1 MSTFP
6 VPRTNKNLPLLLG
19 ESAAIVSLRREIE
32 AAARTDA
39 KVLVLGETGSG
50 KEVVAR
56 LIHDQSARASR
67 AFVAVNCSG
76 IPETLLE
83 SELFGHTRGSF
94 TGAYRDKP
102 GLVRQADRGTLFLDE
117 LGEMSLRMQAVLLR
131 FAETGEIQTIGV
143 DGVTGRSDVRLIT
156 ATNRNLRERIE
167 AGVFREDLYFRLNII
182 QIHVP
187 PLRERAEDVI
197 LLLRHYL
204 RRAAETHRLHYPELT
219 PDAEQLLIAY
229 PWPGNVRE
237 LKNLAE
243 RLVVREWERPIAA
256 EDLPTEIRGLAR
268 DDIDG
273 VGARRQESRHE
284 NVASSPR
291 RPERSSST
299 ADRLWERLIAGES
312 FWTVVHQP
320 FKAHELTRD
329 DLAALIHRGLEHTRG
344 SYRAL
349 LGVFG
354 LPPTDYKR
362 FHAFLYQQ
370 NCNLPVGPYRTARAA
385 MRRQDRPSSAYAG
398 RLIAAFDIHDPQR
411 AAAMLQAL
419 GGLIT
424 PRRESVS
431 IPRRSPTTRSRT
443 STLAPTLA

>member
-1 MSTFP
+1 MSSFA
-6 VPRTNKNLPLLLG
+6 VPRMNKNLPVLLG
-19 ESAAIVSLRREIE
+19 ESAAIVALRREIE

-39 KVLVLGETGSG
+39 KVLVLGETGAG

-56 LIHDQSARASR
+56 LIHEHSARAARS
-67 AFVAVNCSG
+67 FVAVNCSG

-83 SELFGHTRGSF
+83 SELFGHARGSF

-187 PLRERAEDVI
+187 PLRERAEDV
-197 LLLRHYL
+197 LLLLQHYL
-204 RRAAETHRLHYPELT
+204 RRASETHRLHCPELT
-219 PDAEQLLIAY
+219 AAAEQLLVAY
-229 PWPGNVRE
+229 AWPGNVRE

-243 RLVVREWERPIAA
+243 RLVVREWDRAITP
-256 EDLPTEIRGLAR
+256 EDLPIEIRGGREVTQSVSVQNMAFVP
-268 DDIDG
+268 DSN
-273 VGARRQESRHE
+273 AP
-284 NVASSPR
+284 SPR
-291 RPERSSST
+291 RVDRGSGT
-299 ADRLWERLIAGES
+299 ADRLWERLINGES

-354 LPPTDYKR
+354 LPATDYKR

-370 NCNLPVGPYRTARAA
+370 NCNLPVGPYRTARAT
-385 MRRQDRPSSAYAG
+385 MRRQDRPPSVY
-398 RLIAAFDIHDPQR
+398 
-411 AAAMLQAL
+411 
-419 GGLIT
+419 T
-424 PRRESVS
+424 P
-431 IPRRSPTTRSRT
+431 
-443 STLAPTLA
+443 AC

>member
-1 MSTFP
+1 MSTFSA
-6 VPRTNKNLPLLLG
+6 PRTPRTLPVLLG
-19 ESAAIVSLRREIE
+19 ESAAINTLRREIE

-39 KVLVLGETGSG
+39 KVLILGETGAG

-56 LIHDQSARASR
+56 LIHEQSARSSR
-67 AFVAVNCSG
+67 SFVAVNCSG

-156 ATNRNLRERIE
+156 ATNRNLRERID

-187 PLRERAEDVI
+187 PLRERAEDVM
-197 LLLRHYL
+197 LLLQYYL
-204 RRAAETHRLHYPELT
+204 RRASETHRLGCPELT
-219 PDAEQLLIAY
+219 SDAEQHLTAY
-229 PWPGNVRE
+229 AWPGNVRE

-243 RLVVREWERPIAA
+243 RLVVREWDRPISADA
-256 EDLPTEIRGLAR
+256 LPSEIRGSRTPAATVVSGAPTTFNQ
-268 DDIDG
+268 DAG
-273 VGARRQESRHE
+273 SARRI
-284 NVASSPR
+284 
-291 RPERSSST
+291 ERGSGT
-299 ADRLWERLIAGES
+299 ADRLWERLQAGEN

-370 NCNLPVGPYRTARAA
+370 NCNLPVGPYRTARATL
-385 MRRQDRPSSAYAG
+385 RRQDRPPSAY
-398 RLIAAFDIHDPQR
+398 
-411 AAAMLQAL
+411 
-419 GGLIT
+419 T
-424 PRRESVS
+424 P
-431 IPRRSPTTRSRT
+431 
-443 STLAPTLA
+443 AC

>member
-1 MSTFP
+1 MILYLEFCDFLVDLSLSKKADLFP
-6 VPRTNKNLPLLLG
+6 PCYLRIGEHILSSFSVPRMNKNLPVLLG

-39 KVLVLGETGSG
+39 KVLVLGETGAG

-56 LIHDQSARASR
+56 LIHEYSSRASR
-67 AFVAVNCSG
+67 SFVAVNCSG

-83 SELFGHTRGSF
+83 SELFGHARGSF

-156 ATNRNLRERIE
+156 ATNRNLRERID

-187 PLRERAEDVI
+187 PLRERAEDV
-197 LLLRHYL
+197 LLLLQHYL
-204 RRAAETHRLHYPELT
+204 RRASETHRLHCPELT
-219 PDAEQLLIAY
+219 TDAEQLLVAY
-229 PWPGNVRE
+229 AWPGNVRE
-237 LKNLAE
+237 LKNLTE
-243 RLVVREWERPIAA
+243 RLVVREWDRAIRA
-256 EDLPTEIRGLAR
+256 EDLPVEIRGRREAAS
-268 DDIDG
+268 IIPN
-273 VGARRQESRHE
+273 VAFAQEPNAPAARR
-284 NVASSPR
+284 V
-291 RPERSSST
+291 ERGSGT

-370 NCNLPVGPYRTARAA
+370 NCNLPVGPYRTVRAT
-385 MRRQDRPSSAYAG
+385 MRRQDRPASAY
-398 RLIAAFDIHDPQR
+398 
-411 AAAMLQAL
+411 
-419 GGLIT
+419 T
-424 PRRESVS
+424 P
-431 IPRRSPTTRSRT
+431 
-443 STLAPTLA
+443 AC

>member
-1 MSTFP
+1 MSSFS
-6 VPRTNKNLPLLLG
+6 VPRVNKNLPVLLG
-19 ESAAIVSLRREIE
+19 ESSAIVALRREIE

-39 KVLVLGETGSG
+39 KVLVLGETGAG

-56 LIHDQSARASR
+56 LIHEYSARASR

-83 SELFGHTRGSF
+83 SELFGHARGSF

-156 ATNRNLRERIE
+156 ATNRNLRERID

-187 PLRERAEDVI
+187 PLRERAEDV
-197 LLLRHYL
+197 LLLLQHYL
-204 RRAAETHRLHYPELT
+204 RRAADTHRLHCPELT
-219 PDAEQLLIAY
+219 ADAEQLLVAY
-229 PWPGNVRE
+229 AWPGNVRE

-243 RLVVREWERPIAA
+243 RLVVREWDRPITAD
-256 EDLPTEIRGLAR
+256 DLPIEIRGGREIAPT
-268 DDIDG
+268 
-273 VGARRQESRHE
+273 VSVP
-284 NVASSPR
+284 NVAFVPEPNGAAPR
-291 RPERSSST
+291 RVDRGSGT

-370 NCNLPVGPYRTARAA
+370 NCNLPVGPYRTARAS
-385 MRRQDRPSSAYAG
+385 MRRQDRPTSAY
-398 RLIAAFDIHDPQR
+398 
-411 AAAMLQAL
+411 
-419 GGLIT
+419 T
-424 PRRESVS
+424 P
-431 IPRRSPTTRSRT
+431 
-443 STLAPTLA
+443 AC

>member
-1 MSTFP
+1 MSSFP
-6 VPRTNKNLPLLLG
+6 VPRMNKNLPVLLG

-39 KVLVLGETGSG
+39 KVLVLGETGAG

-56 LIHDQSARASR
+56 LIHEQSARAARS
-67 AFVAVNCSG
+67 FVAVNCSG

-83 SELFGHTRGSF
+83 SELFGHARGSF

-156 ATNRNLRERIE
+156 ATNRNLRERID
-167 AGVFREDLYFRLNII
+167 AGLFREDLYFRLNII

-187 PLRERAEDVI
+187 PLRERAEDV
-197 LLLRHYL
+197 LLLLQHYL
-204 RRAAETHRLHYPELT
+204 RRASETHRLHCPDLT
-219 PDAEQLLIAY
+219 PDAEQLLVAY
-229 PWPGNVRE
+229 SWPGNVRE
-237 LKNLAE
+237 LKNLTE
-243 RLVVREWERPIAA
+243 RLVVREWDRPITA
-256 EDLPTEIRGLAR
+256 EDLPIEIRG
-268 DDIDG
+268 
-273 VGARRQESRHE
+273 RRETAPTV
-284 NVASSPR
+284 NVPSVAFTPEANAPSPR
-291 RPERSSST
+291 RLDRGSGT

-370 NCNLPVGPYRTARAA
+370 NCNLPVGPYRTVRAS
-385 MRRQDRPSSAYAG
+385 MRRQDRPASAY
-398 RLIAAFDIHDPQR
+398 
-411 AAAMLQAL
+411 
-419 GGLIT
+419 T
-424 PRRESVS
+424 P
-431 IPRRSPTTRSRT
+431 
-443 STLAPTLA
+443 AC

>member
-1 MSTFP
+1 MSTFSA
-6 VPRTNKNLPLLLG
+6 PRTTKNLPLLLG
-19 ESAAIVSLRREIE
+19 ESAAIQSLRREIE

-56 LIHDQSARASR
+56 LIHEQSARVSR

-187 PLRERAEDVI
+187 PLRERPEDVM

-204 RRAAETHRLHYPELT
+204 RRAAETHRLHCPELT
-219 PDAEQLLIAY
+219 ADAEQLLVAY

-243 RLVVREWERPIAA
+243 RLVVREWDRPIGA
-256 EDLPTEIRGLAR
+256 EDLPSEIRG
-268 DDIDG
+268 
-273 VGARRQESRHE
+273 RRE
-284 NVASSPR
+284 SSPISAGAPLGAAIGHESAAPMPR
-291 RPERSSST
+291 RVDRGSSI
-299 ADRLWERLIAGES
+299 ADRLWDRLISGES

-370 NCNLPVGPYRTARAA
+370 NCNLPVGPYRTARST
-385 MRRQDRPSSAYAG
+385 MRRQDRPPTAY
-398 RLIAAFDIHDPQR
+398 
-411 AAAMLQAL
+411 
-419 GGLIT
+419 T
-424 PRRESVS
+424 P
-431 IPRRSPTTRSRT
+431 
-443 STLAPTLA
+443 AC

>member
-1 MSTFP
+1 MSSFA
-6 VPRTNKNLPLLLG
+6 VPRMNKNLPVLLG
-19 ESAAIVSLRREIE
+19 ESAAIVALRREIE

-39 KVLVLGETGSG
+39 KVLVLGETGAG

-56 LIHDQSARASR
+56 LIHDQSTRAARS
-67 AFVAVNCSG
+67 FVAVNCSG

-83 SELFGHTRGSF
+83 SELFGHARGSF

-187 PLRERAEDVI
+187 PLRERAEDV
-197 LLLRHYL
+197 LLLLQHYL
-204 RRAAETHRLHYPELT
+204 RRAAETHRLHCPELT
-219 PDAEQLLIAY
+219 ADAEQLLVAY

-243 RLVVREWERPIAA
+243 RLVVREWDRAITA
-256 EDLPTEIRGLAR
+256 EDLPIEIRGGREVAPS
-268 DDIDG
+268 
-273 VGARRQESRHE
+273 VSVQNMAFVQES
-284 NVASSPR
+284 NAPSPR
-291 RPERSSST
+291 RVDRGSGT
-299 ADRLWERLIAGES
+299 ADRLWERLINGES

-370 NCNLPVGPYRTARAA
+370 NCNLPVGPYRTARAT
-385 MRRQDRPSSAYAG
+385 MRRQDRPASAY
-398 RLIAAFDIHDPQR
+398 
-411 AAAMLQAL
+411 
-419 GGLIT
+419 T
-424 PRRESVS
+424 P
-431 IPRRSPTTRSRT
+431 
-443 STLAPTLA
+443 AC

>member
-1 MSTFP
+1 MSTFSA
-6 VPRTNKNLPLLLG
+6 PRTTKNLPLLLG
-19 ESAAIVSLRREIE
+19 ESAAILSLRREIE

-56 LIHDQSARASR
+56 LIHEHSARASR

-83 SELFGHTRGSF
+83 SELFGHMRGSF

-167 AGVFREDLYFRLNII
+167 SGVFREDLYFRLNII

-187 PLRERAEDVI
+187 ALRERAEDVM

-204 RRAAETHRLHYPELT
+204 RRAAETHRLHCPELT

-229 PWPGNVRE
+229 AWPGNVRE

-243 RLVVREWERPIAA
+243 RLVVREWDRPIAP
-256 EDLPTEIRGLAR
+256 EDLPIEIRGGR
-268 DDIDG
+268 DAAPMMSGGANAPITPETMSAT
-273 VGARRQESRHE
+273 ARRLDRGSG
-284 NVASSPR
+284 
-291 RPERSSST
+291 T
-299 ADRLWERLIAGES
+299 ADRLWERLIGGES

-370 NCNLPVGPYRTARAA
+370 NCNLPVGPYRTARST
-385 MRRQDRPSSAYAG
+385 MRRQDRPPTAYPPAC
-398 RLIAAFDIHDPQR
+398 
-411 AAAMLQAL
+411 
-419 GGLIT
+419 
-424 PRRESVS
+424 
-431 IPRRSPTTRSRT
+431 
-443 STLAPTLA
+443 

>member
-1 MSTFP
+1 M
-6 VPRTNKNLPLLLG
+6 NKNLPALLG

-39 KVLVLGETGSG
+39 KVLVLGETGAG

-56 LIHDQSARASR
+56 LIHEQSARASR
-67 AFVAVNCSG
+67 SFVAVNCSG

-83 SELFGHTRGSF
+83 SELFGHARGSF

-156 ATNRNLRERIE
+156 ATNRNLRERID
-167 AGVFREDLYFRLNII
+167 AGLFREDLYFRLNII

-187 PLRERAEDVI
+187 PLRERAEDV
-197 LLLRHYL
+197 LLLLQHYL
-204 RRAAETHRLHYPELT
+204 RRASETHRLHCPELT
-219 PDAEQLLIAY
+219 PDAEQLLVAY
-229 PWPGNVRE
+229 SWPGNVRE
-237 LKNLAE
+237 LKNLTE
-243 RLVVREWERPIAA
+243 RLVVREWDRPITA
-256 EDLPTEIRGLAR
+256 EDLPIEIRGRR
-268 DDIDG
+268 DAAA
-273 VGARRQESRHE
+273 VSVPSVAFTQEA
-284 NVASSPR
+284 NAPSPR
-291 RPERSSST
+291 RVDRGSGT

-370 NCNLPVGPYRTARAA
+370 NCNLPVGPYRTVRAS
-385 MRRQDRPSSAYAG
+385 MRRQDRPASAY
-398 RLIAAFDIHDPQR
+398 
-411 AAAMLQAL
+411 
-419 GGLIT
+419 T
-424 PRRESVS
+424 P
-431 IPRRSPTTRSRT
+431 
-443 STLAPTLA
+443 AC

>member
-1 MSTFP
+1 MSTLSS
-6 VPRTNKNLPLLLG
+6 PRTPRSLPLLLG
-19 ESAAIVSLRREIE
+19 ESPAIVSLRREIE

-56 LIHDQSARASR
+56 LIHEHSSRASR

-156 ATNRNLRERIE
+156 ATNRNLRERID

-187 PLRERAEDVI
+187 PLRERPEDVM

-204 RRAAETHRLHYPELT
+204 RKASETHRLHCPELT
-219 PDAEQLLIAY
+219 SDSEQVLTAY
-229 PWPGNVRE
+229 AWPGNVRE

-243 RLVVREWERPIAA
+243 RLVVREWDRPISSN
-256 EDLPTEIRGLAR
+256 DLPTEIRGSRETVSSSPSAN
-268 DDIDG
+268 
-273 VGARRQESRHE
+273 VVFAQESVPTARRL
-284 NVASSPR
+284 
-291 RPERSSST
+291 ERGSGA
-299 ADRLWERLIAGES
+299 ADRLWDRLIAGEN

-370 NCNLPVGPYRTARAA
+370 NCNLPVGPYRTARATV
-385 MRRQDRPSSAYAG
+385 RRQDRPASAYPPAC
-398 RLIAAFDIHDPQR
+398 
-411 AAAMLQAL
+411 
-419 GGLIT
+419 
-424 PRRESVS
+424 
-431 IPRRSPTTRSRT
+431 
-443 STLAPTLA
+443 

>member
-1 MSTFP
+1 MSSFS
-6 VPRTNKNLPLLLG
+6 VPRINKNLPVLLG
-19 ESAAIVSLRREIE
+19 ESPAIVALRREIE

-39 KVLVLGETGSG
+39 KVLVLGETGAG

-56 LIHDQSARASR
+56 LIHEHSSRVAR

-83 SELFGHTRGSF
+83 SELFGHARGSF

-156 ATNRNLRERIE
+156 ATNRNLRERID

-187 PLRERAEDVI
+187 PLRERAEDV
-197 LLLRHYL
+197 LLLLQHYL
-204 RRAAETHRLHYPELT
+204 RRAADTHRLHCPELT
-219 PDAEQLLIAY
+219 ADAEQLLVAY
-229 PWPGNVRE
+229 SWPGNVRE

-243 RLVVREWERPIAA
+243 RLVVREWDRAITAD
-256 EDLPTEIRGLAR
+256 DLPIEIRGGRETAPT
-268 DDIDG
+268 
-273 VGARRQESRHE
+273 VSVP
-284 NVASSPR
+284 NVSFVPDQNATAPR
-291 RPERSSST
+291 RIDRGSGT

-370 NCNLPVGPYRTARAA
+370 NCNLPVGPYRTARAS
-385 MRRQDRPSSAYAG
+385 MRRQDRPSSAY
-398 RLIAAFDIHDPQR
+398 
-411 AAAMLQAL
+411 
-419 GGLIT
+419 T
-424 PRRESVS
+424 P
-431 IPRRSPTTRSRT
+431 
-443 STLAPTLA
+443 AC

>member
-6 VPRTNKNLPLLLG
+6 LPRTTNKNLPLLLG
-19 ESAAIVSLRREIE
+19 ESAAITSLRREIE

-56 LIHDQSARASR
+56 LIHEMSSR
-67 AFVAVNCSG
+67 ALRSFVAVNCSG

-167 AGVFREDLYFRLNII
+167 QGVFREDLYFRLNII

-187 PLRERAEDVI
+187 PLRERPEDVM

-204 RRAAETHRLHYPELT
+204 RRASETHRLHCPELT

-243 RLVVREWERPIAA
+243 RLVVREWDRAIAA
-256 EDLPTEIRGLAR
+256 EDLPSEIRGWRETTSTVVSASSQA
-268 DDIDG
+268 G
-273 VGARRQESRHE
+273 VSQDAAAANARRT
-284 NVASSPR
+284 
-291 RPERSSST
+291 ERSTST

-370 NCNLPVGPYRTARAA
+370 NCNLPVGPYRTARAG
-385 MRRQDRPSSAYAG
+385 MRRQDRPSSA
-398 RLIAAFDIHDPQR
+398 F
-411 AAAMLQAL
+411 
-419 GGLIT
+419 T
-424 PRRESVS
+424 P
-431 IPRRSPTTRSRT
+431 
-443 STLAPTLA
+443 AC

>member
-1 MSTFP
+1 MP
-6 VPRTNKNLPLLLG
+6 KNLPLLLG
-19 ESAAIVSLRREIE
+19 ESAAIGSLRREIE

-56 LIHDQSARASR
+56 LIHEQSGRSSR

-187 PLRERAEDVI
+187 PLRERSEDVM

-204 RRAAETHRLHYPELT
+204 RRASETHRLAYPELT
-219 PDAEQLLIAY
+219 LDAEQVLAAY
-229 PWPGNVRE
+229 AWPGNVRE

-243 RLVVREWERPIAA
+243 RLVVREWDRPIGAN
-256 EDLPTEIRGLAR
+256 DLPAEIRGGR
-268 DDIDG
+268 DTVSTAPSTSVTFNQDS
-273 VGARRQESRHE
+273 VPAARRL
-284 NVASSPR
+284 
-291 RPERSSST
+291 ERGSGT

-370 NCNLPVGPYRTARAA
+370 NCNLPVGPYRTARAT
-385 MRRQDRPSSAYAG
+385 MRRQDRPASVY
-398 RLIAAFDIHDPQR
+398 
-411 AAAMLQAL
+411 
-419 GGLIT
+419 T
-424 PRRESVS
+424 P
-431 IPRRSPTTRSRT
+431 
-443 STLAPTLA
+443 AC

>member
-1 MSTFP
+1 M
-6 VPRTNKNLPLLLG
+6 LLG

-39 KVLVLGETGSG
+39 KVLVLGETGAG

-56 LIHDQSARASR
+56 LIHEYSSRASR
-67 AFVAVNCSG
+67 SFVAVNCSG

-83 SELFGHTRGSF
+83 SELFGHARGSF

-156 ATNRNLRERIE
+156 ATNRNLRERID

-187 PLRERAEDVI
+187 PLRERAEDV
-197 LLLRHYL
+197 LLLLQHYL
-204 RRAAETHRLHYPELT
+204 RRAAETHRLHCPELT
-219 PDAEQLLIAY
+219 SDAEQLLVAY
-229 PWPGNVRE
+229 AWPGNVRE
-237 LKNLAE
+237 LKNLTE
-243 RLVVREWERPIAA
+243 RLVVREWDRAITA
-256 EDLPTEIRGLAR
+256 EDLPVEIRGRREATSS
-268 DDIDG
+268 IPN
-273 VGARRQESRHE
+273 VAFAQESNAPAARR
-284 NVASSPR
+284 V
-291 RPERSSST
+291 ERGSGT

-370 NCNLPVGPYRTARAA
+370 NCNLPVGPYRTVRAT
-385 MRRQDRPSSAYAG
+385 MRRQDRPASAY
-398 RLIAAFDIHDPQR
+398 
-411 AAAMLQAL
+411 
-419 GGLIT
+419 T
-424 PRRESVS
+424 P
-431 IPRRSPTTRSRT
+431 
-443 STLAPTLA
+443 AC

>member
-1 MSTFP
+1 MSTLP
-6 VPRTNKNLPLLLG
+6 SPRTPRNLPLLLG
-19 ESAAIVSLRREIE
+19 ESSAIVSLRREIE

-56 LIHDQSARASR
+56 LIHEYSARSSR

-143 DGVTGRSDVRLIT
+143 DGVTGRTDVRLIT
-156 ATNRNLRERIE
+156 ATNRNLRERID

-187 PLRERAEDVI
+187 PLRERAEDVM

-204 RRAAETHRLHYPELT
+204 RKAGETHRLNCPELT
-219 PDAEQLLIAY
+219 PDAERLLTVYA
-229 PWPGNVRE
+229 WPGNVRE
-237 LKNLAE
+237 LKNLTE
-243 RLVVREWERPIAA
+243 RLVVREWDRPIMPD
-256 EDLPTEIRGLAR
+256 DLPVEMRGTREVVSAPASPN
-268 DDIDG
+268 
-273 VGARRQESRHE
+273 VGFNQDSASAARRL
-284 NVASSPR
+284 
-291 RPERSSST
+291 ERGSGA
-299 ADRLWERLIAGES
+299 ADRLWDRLIAGEN

-370 NCNLPVGPYRTARAA
+370 NCNLPVGPYRTARAS
-385 MRRQDRPSSAYAG
+385 MRRQDRPASVY
-398 RLIAAFDIHDPQR
+398 
-411 AAAMLQAL
+411 
-419 GGLIT
+419 T
-424 PRRESVS
+424 P
-431 IPRRSPTTRSRT
+431 
-443 STLAPTLA
+443 AC

>member
-1 MSTFP
+1 MPRSLP
-6 VPRTNKNLPLLLG
+6 VLLG
-19 ESAAIVSLRREIE
+19 ESPAIESLRREIE

-39 KVLVLGETGSG
+39 KVLVLGETGAG

-56 LIHDQSARASR
+56 LIHEHSTRSAR

-167 AGVFREDLYFRLNII
+167 EGVFREDLYFRLNII

-187 PLRERAEDVI
+187 PRRERAQDV
-197 LLLRHYL
+197 LLLLEHYL
-204 RRAAETHRLHYPELT
+204 RLASETHRLRCPELA
-219 PDAEQLLIAY
+219 PEAEQMLMTYA
-229 PWPGNVRE
+229 WPGNVRE

-243 RLVVREWERPIAA
+243 RLVVREWERPIRP
-256 EDLPTEIRGLAR
+256 EDLPAEIRGGR
-268 DDIDG
+268 EQ
-273 VGARRQESRHE
+273 VS
-284 NVASSPR
+284 VAPSTSVSFGPETAAAPR
-291 RPERSSST
+291 RTDRTSST
-299 ADRLWERLIAGES
+299 ADRLWDRLIAGES

-320 FKAHELTRD
+320 FKAHELTRN

-370 NCNLPVGPYRTARAA
+370 NCNLPVGPYRTARTTL
-385 MRRQDRPSSAYAG
+385 RRQDRNASAFPSAC
-398 RLIAAFDIHDPQR
+398 
-411 AAAMLQAL
+411 
-419 GGLIT
+419 
-424 PRRESVS
+424 
-431 IPRRSPTTRSRT
+431 
-443 STLAPTLA
+443 

>member
-1 MSTFP
+1 MSSFA
-6 VPRTNKNLPLLLG
+6 VPRMNKNLPTLLG

-39 KVLVLGETGSG
+39 KVLVLGETGAG

-56 LIHDQSARASR
+56 LIHEQSARAARS
-67 AFVAVNCSG
+67 FVAVNCSG

-83 SELFGHTRGSF
+83 SELFGHARGSF

-156 ATNRNLRERIE
+156 ATNRNLRERID
-167 AGVFREDLYFRLNII
+167 AGLFREDLYFRLNII

-187 PLRERAEDVI
+187 PLRERAEDV
-197 LLLRHYL
+197 LLLLQHYL
-204 RRAAETHRLHYPELT
+204 RRASETHRLHCPELT
-219 PDAEQLLIAY
+219 PDAEQLLVAY
-229 PWPGNVRE
+229 SWPGNVRE
-237 LKNLAE
+237 LKNLTE
-243 RLVVREWERPIAA
+243 RLVVREWDRPITA
-256 EDLPTEIRGLAR
+256 EDLPIEIRG
-268 DDIDG
+268 
-273 VGARRQESRHE
+273 RREAAPAVSVPNAAFAQEA
-284 NVASSPR
+284 NAPSPR
-291 RPERSSST
+291 RVDRGSGT

-370 NCNLPVGPYRTARAA
+370 NCNLPVGPYRTVRAS
-385 MRRQDRPSSAYAG
+385 MRRQDRPASAY
-398 RLIAAFDIHDPQR
+398 
-411 AAAMLQAL
+411 
-419 GGLIT
+419 T
-424 PRRESVS
+424 P
-431 IPRRSPTTRSRT
+431 
-443 STLAPTLA
+443 AC

>member
-1 MSTFP
+1 M
-6 VPRTNKNLPLLLG
+6 LLG
-19 ESAAIVSLRREIE
+19 ESPAIVSLRREIE

-39 KVLVLGETGSG
+39 KVLVLGETGAG
-50 KEVVAR
+50 KEIVAR
-56 LIHDQSARASR
+56 LIHEQSARASR

-167 AGVFREDLYFRLNII
+167 SGVFREDLYFRLNII

-187 PLRERAEDVI
+187 PLRERAEDVM

-237 LKNLAE
+237 LKNLTE
-243 RLVVREWERPIAA
+243 RLVVREWDRAIAA
-256 EDLPTEIRGLAR
+256 EDLPSEIRGWR
-268 DDIDG
+268 DT
-273 VGARRQESRHE
+273 STT
-284 NVASSPR
+284 VASASPVSGLGHESAAAGPR

-299 ADRLWERLIAGES
+299 ADRLWERLINGES
-312 FWTVVHQP
+312 FWTAVHQP

-370 NCNLPVGPYRTARAA
+370 NCNLPVGPYRTARAT
-385 MRRQDRPSSAYAG
+385 MRRQDRPPSAY
-398 RLIAAFDIHDPQR
+398 
-411 AAAMLQAL
+411 
-419 GGLIT
+419 T
-424 PRRESVS
+424 P
-431 IPRRSPTTRSRT
+431 
-443 STLAPTLA
+443 AC

>member
-1 MSTFP
+1 MSTFSA
-6 VPRTNKNLPLLLG
+6 PRTNKNLPLLLG
-19 ESAAIVSLRREIE
+19 ESAAIASLRKEIE

-56 LIHDQSARASR
+56 LIHEHSSRTSR

-167 AGVFREDLYFRLNII
+167 SGVFREDLYFRLNII

-187 PLRERAEDVI
+187 SLRERPGDV
-197 LLLRHYL
+197 LLLLQHYL

-243 RLVVREWERPIAA
+243 RLVVREWDRPIAP
-256 EDLPTEIRGLAR
+256 EDLPIEIRGGRETATTVSGA
-268 DDIDG
+268 G
-273 VGARRQESRHE
+273 VGISHDSGGA
-284 NVASSPR
+284 APR
-291 RPERSSST
+291 RLDRGSGT
-299 ADRLWERLIAGES
+299 ADRLWERLISGES

-329 DLAALIHRGLEHTRG
+329 DLAALNHRGLEHTRG

-370 NCNLPVGPYRTARAA
+370 NCNLPVGPYRTARST
-385 MRRQDRPSSAYAG
+385 MRRQDRPATAY
-398 RLIAAFDIHDPQR
+398 
-411 AAAMLQAL
+411 
-419 GGLIT
+419 T
-424 PRRESVS
+424 P
-431 IPRRSPTTRSRT
+431 
-443 STLAPTLA
+443 AC